1 MPDSPT
7 KKLSRDLDGN
17 AIGGLRSP
25 IIQVPVAAYN
35 GEACISAGTMT
46 SLPPERLAQLYPTHK
61 SYVRQLLAATNE
73 AVAKRFLVC
82 QDAETIMRKAS
93 ASTIGGPDTFTAT
106 PKCTQ
111 QSDRVG
117 D

>member
-1 MPDSPT
+1 MAT
-7 KKLSRDLDGN
+7 
-17 AIGGLRSP
+17 
-25 IIQVPVAAYN
+25 YN

-46 SLPPERLAQLYPTHK
+46 SLTPERLAQLYPTHK
-61 SYVRQLLAATNE
+61 SYVRKLLAATNE

-93 ASTIGGPDTFTAT
+93 ASTIGGPDTFTAM

-111 QSDRVG
+111 RADRAG